1 MVSDGDDDEDRLV
14 VSESDEEEA
23 NKASFDVTM
32 LSVAILL
39 IPSRSKNLNSF
50 MDASRAWCGE
60 DVTSTRCP
68 RTWVNP
74 GLEQPRNQAQ

>member
-39 IPSRSKNLNSF
+39 MSRP
-50 MDASRAWCGE
+50 
-60 DVTSTRCP
+60 VQ
-68 RTWVNP
+68 RT
-74 GLEQPRNQAQ
+74 